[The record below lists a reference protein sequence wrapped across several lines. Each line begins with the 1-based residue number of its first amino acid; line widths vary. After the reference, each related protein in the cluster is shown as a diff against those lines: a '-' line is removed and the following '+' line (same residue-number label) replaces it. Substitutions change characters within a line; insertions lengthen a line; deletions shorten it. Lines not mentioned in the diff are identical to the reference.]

1 MFRQF
6 HPLLDKASDDG
17 KGSGGGGGDQP
28 AFTEAQ
34 TAELAKIVNAA
45 VTSHVKRGLGPAIA
59 EAIKGVNWGETLK
72 LDEVLDGKLAKLLE
86 DTEGDDA
93 GGKGGQQPAKP
104 DPKVAALEAKLA
116 DVTKKLEAE
125 AAERQKAV
133 QEGRDK
139 DARAALRSA
148 LTPLV
153 RPEALDIAVRDLF
166 DGQKAVTLD
175 EQGNPLIKVRR
186 KDYAGAEEVV
196 DMPLSDGVGHWI
208 KTNEGKFF
216 APPPNGG
223 GTDPKGGRGPQRG
236 APQLGRDGLPH
247 YEQPATTDAEKL
259 RRAEERQAAYLARMN
274 TT

>member
-1 MFRQF
+1 MFRTIA
-6 HPLLDKASDDG
+6 PLLDKASDDG

-86 DTEGDDA
+86 ETDGDE

-104 DPKVAALEAKLA
+104 DPKITALESKLA
-116 DVTKKLEAE
+116 EVTKKFEIE

-153 RPEALDIAVRDLF
+153 RPEALDIAVRDLY
-166 DGQKAVTLD
+166 DAQKVVTLD

-186 KDYAGAEEVV
+186 KDYAGADEVV

-216 APPPNGG
+216 APAPGSGG
-223 GTDPKGGRGPQRG
+223 EGPKGGQGPRRGN
-236 APQLGRDGLPH
+236 PQLGRDGLPH

>member
-1 MFRQF
+1 MRTFGIPI
-6 HPLLDKASDDG
+6 PLFDKAADPADG
-17 KGSGGGGGDQP
+17 GTGGGAAALTDDQKKEIGALVSAALKGEGKRMIASAIGD
-28 AFTEAQ
+28 AVK
-34 TAELAKIVNAA
+34 ELK
-45 VTSHVKRGLGPAIA
+45 L
-59 EAIKGVNWGETLK
+59 GETIAA
-72 LDEVLDGKLAKLLE
+72 EVAKLKPAE
-86 DTEGDDA
+86 PEPKPDKGEG
-93 GGKGGQQPAKP
+93 KP
-104 DPKVAALEAKLA
+104 DPKISALESKLA
-116 DVTKKLEAE
+116 EVTEKLKSE

-166 DGQKAVTLD
+166 DGQKVVTLD

-236 APQLGRDGLPH
+236 PAPLGRDGLPN

-274 TT
+274 AT